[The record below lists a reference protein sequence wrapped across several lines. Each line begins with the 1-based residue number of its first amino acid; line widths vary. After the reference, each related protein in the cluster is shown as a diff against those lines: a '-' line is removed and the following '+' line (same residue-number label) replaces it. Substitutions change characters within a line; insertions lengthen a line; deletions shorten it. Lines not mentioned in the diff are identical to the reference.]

1 MPSSSVVQQSACQP
15 PARAGQRVALADG
28 RGTAIADYSAVLF
41 SAGILLHALFVM
53 MLFALAVGT
62 SALTLTGCN
71 TVSGAGKD
79 LSAAGNKVTEE
90 AQEHKKY

>member
-1 MPSSSVVQQSACQP
+1 MF
-15 PARAGQRVALADG
+15 RKL
-28 RGTAIADYSAVLF
+28 
-41 SAGILLHALFVM
+41 VM

-79 LSAAGNKVTEE
+79 ISAAGKEIQGE
-90 AQEHKKY
+90 AQEHKRY

>member
-1 MPSSSVVQQSACQP
+1 MF
-15 PARAGQRVALADG
+15 RKL
-28 RGTAIADYSAVLF
+28 
-41 SAGILLHALFVM
+41 VM

-79 LSAAGNKVTEE
+79 VSAAGNKVTEE

>member
-1 MPSSSVVQQSACQP
+1 MF
-15 PARAGQRVALADG
+15 RKL
-28 RGTAIADYSAVLF
+28 
-41 SAGILLHALFVM
+41 VM

-79 LSAAGNKVTEE
+79 VGFSVCPPLDLREMTTNSTTTTRTTTAIIV
-90 AQEHKKY
+90 

>member
-1 MPSSSVVQQSACQP
+1 MF
-15 PARAGQRVALADG
+15 RKL
-28 RGTAIADYSAVLF
+28 
-41 SAGILLHALFVM
+41 VM

-79 LSAAGNKVTEE
+79 VAAAGNKVTEE

>member
-1 MPSSSVVQQSACQP
+1 MWRNPTLQAQLDRRRTRQKETDMF
-15 PARAGQRVALADG
+15 RKL
-28 RGTAIADYSAVLF
+28 
-41 SAGILLHALFVM
+41 VM

-79 LSAAGNKVTEE
+79 VAAAGNKVTEE